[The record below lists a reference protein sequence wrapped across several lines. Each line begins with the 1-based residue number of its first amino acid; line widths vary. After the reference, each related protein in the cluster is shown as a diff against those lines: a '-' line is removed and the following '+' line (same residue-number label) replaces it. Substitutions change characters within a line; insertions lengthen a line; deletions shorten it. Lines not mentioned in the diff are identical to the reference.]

1 MSMPLQISVYDTT
14 LRDGTQREGISLS
27 VEDKLKVARRLD
39 EAGFHYVEGGY
50 PGSNPKDVE
59 FFSRVG
65 ELNLKRAKLVAFGST
80 RRPNAPTPDANLK
93 ALTDVDTPCVC
104 IVAKSWLLHVENVLG
119 TTPEE
124 NLQMITD
131 SVRYL
136 REAGREVIYDAE
148 HFFDGYKDDPTYAL
162 ATLRAAADAGA
173 SWLVLCDTN
182 GGALPDEIGT
192 IVRAARAAMPKG
204 SRLGIHTH
212 NDGELAVANTL
223 AGIAAGAEQVQ
234 GTINGYGERTGN
246 ANLCSIVPNLQL
258 KLGYRCVSDE
268 ELRQLTELSRYV
280 AEVANLAPDTHLPYV
295 GASSFA
301 HKAGLHVN
309 AVLKNAKCYEHITP
323 EIVGNRQR
331 ILVSELSGRSNVLI
345 KAQQYGLDLE
355 NRSGDVRR
363 VLDTVKQL
371 ENEGFQFEA
380 AEASFELLV
389 RRLRP
394 DYVPPFQLVDFLVL
408 VERRTG
414 AGLLAEATVK
424 IRVGETILHTAAE
437 GNGPVS
443 ALDAAMRKALHQFYP
458 RLADVHLVDYKVRVL
473 DGNDGTAAVVRVS
486 IDTSDGHESWGTV
499 GSSPNI
505 IEASWLAL
513 VDSLEYALVR
523 TSESADRPLAIVP
536 GATPK

>member
-1 MSMPLQISVYDTT
+1 MSTQRQISVYDTT

-50 PGSNPKDVE
+50 PGSNPKDIE
-59 FFSRVG
+59 FFARVG

-80 RRPNAPTPDANLK
+80 RRPDAPTPDANLR
-93 ALTDVDTPCVC
+93 ALTDVNTPCVC

-119 TTPEE
+119 TTSEE
-124 NLQMITD
+124 NLRMIED

-148 HFFDGYKDDPTYAL
+148 HFFDGYKDNPAYAL

-182 GGALPDEIGT
+182 GGALPDEISA
-192 IVRAARAAMPKG
+192 IVRAAKAAMPDG
-204 SRLGIHTH
+204 FRLGIHTH
-212 NDGELAVANTL
+212 NDGELAIANTL
-223 AGIAAGAEQVQ
+223 AGVAAGAEQVQ

-258 KLGYRCVSDE
+258 KLGYRCVADE
-268 ELRQLTELSRYV
+268 ELRHLTELSRYV
-280 AEVANLAPDTHLPYV
+280 AEVANLAHDSHLPFV

-309 AVLKNAKCYEHITP
+309 AVMKNPRCYEHIVP

-331 ILVSELSGRSNVLI
+331 ILVSELSGRSNVMA
-345 KAQQYGLDLE
+345 KAEQYGLDLD

-363 VLDTVKQL
+363 VLETVKQL

-394 DYVPPFQLVDFLVL
+394 DYVTPFQLVDFLVI

-458 RLADVHLVDYKVRVL
+458 ELADVHLVDYKVRVL
-473 DGNDGTAAVVRVS
+473 DGNDGTGAVVRVS
-486 IDTSDGHESWGTV
+486 IETSDGRESWGTV

-523 TSESADRPLAIVP
+523 GSEAVDPPPVAVP
-536 GATPK
+536 GTTPR

>member
-1 MSMPLQISVYDTT
+1 MTTPPQISVYDTT

-39 EAGFHYVEGGY
+39 EAGFHYIEGGY
-50 PGSNPKDVE
+50 PGSNPKDIE

-65 ELNLKRAKLVAFGST
+65 ELKLKRARLVAFGST
-80 RRPNAPTPDANLK
+80 RRPSSPTPDANLL
-93 ALTDVDTPCVC
+93 ALTAVNTPCVC
-104 IVAKSWLLHVENVLG
+104 IVAKSWLLHVDKVLG

-124 NLQMITD
+124 NLRMIAD
-131 SVRYL
+131 SVSYL
-136 REAGREVIYDAE
+136 RGTGREVIYDAE
-148 HFFDGYKDDPTYAL
+148 HFFDGYKDNRDYAI
-162 ATLRAAADAGA
+162 ATLRAAAQAGA

-182 GGALPDEIGT
+182 GGTLPDDIGAL
-192 IVRAARAAMPKG
+192 VRAAGEALPVG
-204 SRLGIHTH
+204 TRLGIHTH

-223 AGIAAGAEQVQ
+223 AGVAAGAEQVQ

-258 KLGYRCVSDE
+258 KLGYRCVGND

-280 AEVANLAPDTHLPYV
+280 AEVANLAHDSHLPYV

-309 AVLKNAKCYEHITP
+309 AVLKNSACYEHITP
-323 EIVGNRQR
+323 EVVGNRQR
-331 ILVSELSGRSNVLI
+331 ILVSELSGRSNVLV

-355 NRSGDVRR
+355 DRSMDVRR

-394 DYVPPFQLVDFLVL
+394 DYVAPFQLADFLVL

-414 AGLLAEATVK
+414 AGLVAEATVK
-424 IRVGETILHTAAE
+424 IRVGDTVLHTAAD

-443 ALDAAMRKALHQFYP
+443 ALDAALRKALHQFYP
-458 RLADVHLVDYKVRVL
+458 RL
-473 DGNDGTAAVVRVS
+473 
-486 IDTSDGHESWGTV
+486 
-499 GSSPNI
+499 
-505 IEASWLAL
+505 
-513 VDSLEYALVR
+513 
-523 TSESADRPLAIVP
+523 
-536 GATPK
+536 